1 MTSVRGV
8 RWHRSERADVAGLG
22 EGTGGFGDGGWHES
36 RGSPWK
42 KTGER
47 LHDPLAG
54 RIFRKW
60 RK

>member
-22 EGTGGFGDGGWHES
+22 EGTGGFGDRGWHES
-36 RGSPWK
+36 WGSPWK
-42 KTGER
+42 KMGER

-54 RIFRKW
+54 RIF
-60 RK
+60 